1 MYILYRKSQKEMLQI
16 EMEKERLANTF
27 IDVETSRLQLGWMK
41 RCVVSIFKS
50 LLYYLVVIDYLVF

>member
-1 MYILYRKSQKEMLQI
+1 MLQI

-27 IDVETSRLQLGWMK
+27 RDVETSRLQLGWMK